1 LSGSDKIVEYM
12 LDFDLDKE
20 VNKLVNR
27 TWVDTEIEK
36 HLLELEK
43 VLNENYKVLK

>member
-1 LSGSDKIVEYM
+1 MEYM

-27 TWVDTEIEK
+27 TWVDPEIEK